1 MKKCFNVVFS
11 LLLLFLVGLGIT
23 SCEPEA
29 PKVYEDDFFYK
40 VINSTNVALELR
52 CQVKFTEAGKEIVA
66 KETDYVTIEP
76 GASHIFAFCSKGIE
90 DCYVDLQFKNGSYG
104 CTHMVI
110 SDCTRETEFFD
121 AGDLNNCSSKVTIKA
136 IPLAEYV
143 DNSSCVYMNE
153 ITNTTGEYL
162 YVYSFMAP
170 KTKQDKWDWSYSY
183 RTDWVKLAPGE
194 TVQFKYDRISNYDG
208 YTHGCVAMLEGTFGC
223 SACYK
228 NDFSAPFWSEMKWCV
243 DVKLESNG
251 SLDFTYQNKVL

>member
-40 VINSTNVALELR
+40 VINSTDVALELR
-52 CQVKFTEAGKEIVA
+52 CQVKFTEAGKEIIA

-76 GASHIFAFCSKGIE
+76 GTSHIFAFCSKGIE
-90 DCYVDLQFKNGSYG
+90 DCYVDLYFKNGSYG
-104 CTHMVI
+104 WRHMVI
-110 SDCTRETEFFD
+110 SDCTRETEFLD
-121 AGDLNNCSSKVTIKA
+121 AENLDECSSKVTIKA

-170 KTKQDKWDWSYSY
+170 KQDKWSWAYSY

-194 TVQFKYDRISNYDG
+194 TVQFKYDRISNYNE
-208 YTHGCVAMLEGTFGC
+208 YKHGCVAILDVGLGKREAFY
-223 SACYK
+223 YK
-228 NDFSAPFWSEMKWCV
+228 SFDASVWSEKKWCV

-251 SLDFTYQNKVL
+251 NLDFTEQFKLL

>member
-1 MKKCFNVVFS
+1 MKKCLNVVFS

-40 VINSTNVALELR
+40 VINSTEFPLELR
-52 CQVKFTEAGKEIVA
+52 CQVKFKEAGEEIIA

-90 DCYVDLQFKNGSYG
+90 DCYVHLQFKNGYYG
-104 CTHMVI
+104 WTQYVI
-110 SDCTRETEFFD
+110 SDLTRETEFFD
-121 AGDLNNCSSKVTIKA
+121 AGNLNDCSTKATIKA

-143 DNSSCVYMNE
+143 DNSSCVYVNE

-170 KTKQDKWDWSYSY
+170 KQDEWDWSYSY

-208 YTHGCVAMLEGTFGC
+208 YTHGCIAMLEGTFGC
-223 SACYK
+223 SVFYK
-228 NDFSAPFWSEMKWCV
+228 NDFSASSWSEKKWCV
-243 DVKLESNG
+243 DVKLKSDG
-251 SLDFTYQNKVL
+251 KLGFTSQNKVL